1 MLVWQLWLIAAA
13 VLVLIEFFV
22 PGFFIATFVLG
33 CLFSA
38 LASFM
43 GGGFITQTIAFI
55 VGSLIS
61 FVGIRPLVIKHL
73 YSDKSGQETNTGAL
87 VGVPAIVLEPV
98 DKVSGR
104 VKVGGE
110 DWKARTET
118 DENFESGVSVT
129 VVRIDGAT
137 LIVKS

>member
-1 MLVWQLWLIAAA
+1 MTVWQLWLIAAA
-13 VLVLIEFFV
+13 ILVLVEFFL

-38 LASFM
+38 LASFF
-43 GGGFITQTIAFI
+43 GGGYIIQTIAFI

-61 FVGIRPLVIKHL
+61 FVGIRPLVLKHL
-73 YSDKSGQETNTGAL
+73 YNNESGTETNIDAL
-87 VGVPAIVLEPV
+87 VGRSAVVIEPV
-98 DKVSGR
+98 DKINGR

-110 DWKARTET
+110 DWKASTET
-118 DENFESGVSVT
+118 DETFESGVTVT